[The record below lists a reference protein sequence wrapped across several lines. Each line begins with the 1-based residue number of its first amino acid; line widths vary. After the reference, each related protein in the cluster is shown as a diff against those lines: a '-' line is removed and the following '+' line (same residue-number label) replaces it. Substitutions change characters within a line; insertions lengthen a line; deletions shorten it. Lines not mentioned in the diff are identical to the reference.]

1 MNKDNFV
8 HTVLFWLKNPDTI
21 EDRIAFETSVKK
33 FIKNSLYVQASHVGI
48 PAGTNRPVVDSSYTY
63 ALTVTF
69 NSTEDHDK
77 YQVEPA
83 HKLFIEESKA
93 LWEKV
98 LIYDAIDIL

>member
-1 MNKDNFV
+1 MNPDKFV
-8 HTVLFWLKNPDTI
+8 HTVLFWLKNSEAK
-21 EDRIAFETSVKK
+21 EDRLAFETSIKK
-33 FIKNSLYVQASHVGI
+33 FIKNSEYVQASHIGI
-48 PAGTNRPVVDSSYTY
+48 PAATNRPVIDNSYTY

-69 NSTEDHDK
+69 NSLEDHDK

-83 HKLFIEESKA
+83 HKTFIEESKA